1 MGPDVARF
9 RVKSEDGLEALRK
22 GRELRPVAWTKKVV
36 VAGKCKFLFI
46 KLNTVLIMEDTF
58 DHEVVSSNPEWCLDI
73 WCKIAAIELWE
84 NKQ

>member
-1 MGPDVARF
+1 
-9 RVKSEDGLEALRK
+9 
-22 GRELRPVAWTKKVV
+22 
-36 VAGKCKFLFI
+36 
-46 KLNTVLIMEDTF
+46 MEDTF